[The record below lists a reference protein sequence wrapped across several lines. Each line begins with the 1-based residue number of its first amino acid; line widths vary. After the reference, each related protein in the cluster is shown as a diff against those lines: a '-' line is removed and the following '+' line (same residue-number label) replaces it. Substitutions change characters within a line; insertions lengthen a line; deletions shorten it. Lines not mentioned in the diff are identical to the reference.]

1 MTKIHLP
8 FVQKF
13 GRYCYFRRAGSPR
26 IRLRGIPGSAEF
38 MDAYQQALAAA
49 PLPIGQDKRSKPGS
63 VSEAVAGYY
72 TSQNFRAL
80 TGGTPRKRRALL
92 EGFRAE
98 HGHRQLATLPREFIV
113 ALLDT
118 MPPFQAR
125 NWLTAFRHFAGWA
138 VERKLL
144 KTDPTLG
151 IKLKAPKSDGHHSW
165 SDAEIATYEA
175 QHPIGSKARLA
186 IGLGLFTAQRRS
198 DVIRIGRQNI
208 KNGVLTLR
216 QQKTGTTLAIPVHA
230 ELAKIIAASATGDLT
245 FLVTNRGRPFSGNGL
260 NDAFRDWC
268 NEAGLP
274 TTCKFHGLRK
284 AALTRLAEA
293 GCTVHEIQAISGH
306 KNLKEV
312 EHYTRAVDQ
321 ARLAR
326 AAMERIGN
334 ESVKND
340 FPEVSKPLNQLPKK
354 AG

>member
-13 GRYCYFRRAGSPR
+13 GRYCYFRRRGLPR
-26 IRLRGIPGSAEF
+26 IRLPGIVGSAEF
-38 MDAYQQALAAA
+38 MDAYAQAIAAA
-49 PLPIGQDKRSKPGS
+49 PLPIGAGKRSKPGS
-63 VSEAVAGYY
+63 VSEAVAG
-72 TSQNFRAL
+72 
-80 TGGTPRKRRALL
+80 TPRKRRALL
-92 EGFRAE
+92 EGFRE
-98 HGHRQLATLPREFIV
+98 DHGHRQLATLPREFIV

-144 KTDPTLG
+144 KTDPSLG

-165 SDAEIATYEA
+165 SDAEIAAYEA
-175 QHPIGSKARLA
+175 RHPIGSKARLA
-186 IGLGLFTAQRRS
+186 LALGLYTAQRRS
-198 DVIRIGRQNI
+198 DVVCFGKQNI
-208 KNGVLTLR
+208 KNGVLTFR
-216 QQKTGTTLAIPVHA
+216 QKKTGTTLAIPVHA

-245 FLVTNRGRPFSGNGL
+245 LLVTNRGRVFSGNGF

-268 NEAGLP
+268 NEAELP
-274 TTCKFHGLRK
+274 TTCVFHGLRK
-284 AALTRLAEA
+284 AALTQLAEA
-293 GCTVHEIQAISGH
+293 GCSVHEIQAISGH

-334 ESVKND
+334 NGVKND
-340 FPEVSKPLNQLPKK
+340 FAEVSKPLNPLPKK

>member
-13 GRYCYFRRAGSPR
+13 GRYCYFRRRGSPR
-26 IRLRGIPGSAEF
+26 IRLPGIVGSAEF
-38 MDAYQQALAAA
+38 MAAYAEAVDAY
-49 PLPIGQDKRSKPGS
+49 PLPIGAEKRSKPGS
-63 VSEAVAGYY
+63 VSEAIAGYY

-98 HGHRQLATLPREFIV
+98 HGHRQLATLPREFII

-165 SDAEIATYEA
+165 SDTEIAAFEK
-175 QHPIGSKARLA
+175 QHPVGSKARLA
-186 IGLGLFTAQRRS
+186 LALGLFTAQRRS

-216 QQKTGTTLAIPVHA
+216 QQKTGTTLSIPVHA
-230 ELAKIIAASATGDLT
+230 ELANIIAASATGDLT
-245 FLVTNRGRPFSGNGL
+245 LLVTNTGRTFSGNGF

-274 TTCKFHGLRK
+274 KTCVFHGLRK
-284 AALTRLAEA
+284 AALTRLADC
-293 GCTVHEIQAISGH
+293 GCSVHEIQAISGH

-312 EHYTRAVDQ
+312 EHYTRAADQ

-334 ESVKND
+334 NGVKND
-340 FPEVSKPLNQLPKK
+340 FAEVSKPLNPLPKK

>member
-13 GRYCYFRRAGSPR
+13 GRYCYFRRRGLPR
-26 IRLRGIPGSAEF
+26 IRLPGIVGSAEF
-38 MDAYQQALAAA
+38 MDAYAQAIAAA
-49 PLPIGQDKRSKPGS
+49 PLPIGAGKRSKPGS
-63 VSEAVAGYY
+63 VSEAVAG
-72 TSQNFRAL
+72 
-80 TGGTPRKRRALL
+80 TPRKRRALL
-92 EGFRAE
+92 EGFRE
-98 HGHRQLATLPREFIV
+98 DHGHRQLATLPREFIV

-144 KTDPTLG
+144 KTDPSLG

-165 SDAEIATYEA
+165 SDAEIAAYEA
-175 QHPIGSKARLA
+175 RHPIGSKARLA
-186 IGLGLFTAQRRS
+186 LALGLYTAQRRS
-198 DVIRIGRQNI
+198 DVVCFGKQNI
-208 KNGVLTLR
+208 KNGVLTFR
-216 QQKTGTTLAIPVHA
+216 QKKTGTTLAIPVHA

-245 FLVTNRGRPFSGNGL
+245 LLVTNRGRVFSGNGF

-268 NEAGLP
+268 NEAELP
-274 TTCKFHGLRK
+274 TTCVFHGLRK
-284 AALTRLAEA
+284 AALTQLAEA
-293 GCTVHEIQAISGH
+293 GCSVHEIQAISGH

-334 ESVKND
+334 NGVKND
-340 FPEVSKPLNQLPKK
+340 FAEVSKPLKGLPKK